1 MSNSLDVY
9 SQNIG
14 GLIRIAREQHN
25 ATLNDIARLIAIDTA
40 LLSKIERGLR
50 RPTREQ
56 VLALAAHF
64 GQSQRDWMVQWL
76 SEKILYELEGEE
88 LAYEALKVAEAK
100 VPYGI
105 ADTGSIPDISERIQR
120 KLVKADQLKEQL
132 DKLRHLDSFRIAEA
146 LELEYTYESN
156 KIEGNTMTLR
166 ETDLVISKGLTI
178 HGKSMQEHLE
188 AINHYEAIAYL
199 KDIVQQKL
207 PLSEKLLLNIHGL
220 ILRGIQRE
228 EAGRYRTVQVFI
240 KGNNIVFPQPYL
252 VPKKLEV
259 FFEWYV
265 LHMERLHPIVMAAEV
280 HARIVSIHPFI
291 DGNGRTSR
299 LFMNM
304 VLLSHG
310 YVIAIIRGD
319 SESRLSYYGALES
332 AHSSGSRDAFI
343 EFIAD
348 TEIASLE
355 QYLRIIRGEE

>member
-1 MSNSLDVY
+1 MKG
-9 SQNIG
+9 QTIG
-14 GLIRIAREQHN
+14 TMIRVAREQHG
-25 ATLNDIARLIAIDTA
+25 ATLKDIARLISIDTA

-50 RPTREQ
+50 RTTREQ

-100 VPYGI
+100 VPYGL
-105 ADTGSIPDISERIQR
+105 ADSGNVQDISERIQR
-120 KLVKADQLKEQL
+120 KLAHADQLKQQL
-132 DKLRHLDSFRIAEA
+132 DELRHLDSFRIAEA

-178 HGKSMQEHLE
+178 QGKSMQEHLE
-188 AINHYEAIAYL
+188 AINHHEAIAYL
-199 KDIVQQKL
+199 KDIVGQKL
-207 PLSEKLLLNIHGL
+207 ALSERLLLDMHGL

-228 EAGRYRTVQVFI
+228 DAGKYRTVQVFI
-240 KGNNIVFPQPYL
+240 KGSNVVFPQPYL
-252 VPKKLEV
+252 VPKKVEE
-259 FFEWYV
+259 FFEWYE
-265 LHMERLHPIVMAAEV
+265 LHKEKLHPIVMAAEV
-280 HARIVSIHPFI
+280 HERVVSIHPFI

-299 LFMNM
+299 LLMNM
-304 VLLSHG
+304 ILLSHG

-319 SESRLSYYGALES
+319 TESRLSYYEALES
-332 AHSSGSRDAFI
+332 VQMSGSREAFI

-355 QYLRIIRGEE
+355 QYLRIIRGEA

>member
-1 MSNSLDVY
+1 MSNYLDMKG
-9 SQNIG
+9 QNIG
-14 GLIRIAREQHN
+14 TMIRVAREQHG
-25 ATLNDIARLIAIDTA
+25 ATLKDIARLISIDTA

-50 RPTREQ
+50 RPTRDQ
-56 VLALAAHF
+56 VLVLAAHF
-64 GQSQRDWMVQWL
+64 GQNQRDWMVQWL

-100 VPYGI
+100 VPYGFS
-105 ADTGSIPDISERIQR
+105 DTGTPDISERIQR
-120 KLVKADQLKEQL
+120 KLAKADQLKQQL
-132 DKLRHLDSFRIAEA
+132 DELRHLDSFRIAEA

-178 HGKSMQEHLE
+178 QGKSMQEHLE
-188 AINHYEAIAYL
+188 AINHHEAIAYL
-199 KDIVQQKL
+199 KDIVQQKQ
-207 PLSEKLLLNIHGL
+207 PLSERLLLDMHGL

-240 KGNNIVFPQPYL
+240 KGSGVVFPQPYL
-252 VPKKLEV
+252 VPKKVEE
-259 FFEWYV
+259 FFDWYA
-265 LHMERLHPIVMAAEV
+265 LYRDKLHPIVMAAEV
-280 HARIVSIHPFI
+280 HERVVSIHPFI

-299 LFMNM
+299 LLMNM
-304 VLLSHG
+304 LLLSHG

-319 SESRLSYYGALES
+319 TRSRLSYYDALES
-332 AHSSGSRDAFI
+332 VQKSGSKEAFI

-355 QYLRIIRGEE
+355 QYLHIIRGEA